1 MRSTT
6 TLLIALVALPVV
18 AATGRPQG
26 TSVSEDQAKAHEA
39 VLTTIAD
46 FKKAD
51 SNIVKFFNSAVGYAV
66 LPTVGKGAIGIGG
79 AHGTGELIAGGSA
92 IGKISMTQVTVGFQ
106 LGGQAYSEIIFF
118 EKPET
123 MDGFKHGDFAFA
135 AQAGAVAL
143 ASGASANANYR
154 GGVVVYT
161 ATKGGLMYEAS
172 IGGQKFSFKAY

>member
-6 TLLIALVALPVV
+6 ALLIALLAIP
-18 AATGRPQG
+18 AAAARGRAQ
-26 TSVSEDQAKAHEA
+26 TSVSQDQAKAHAE
-39 VLTTIAD
+39 VLQTIAD

-51 SNIVKFFNSAVGYAV
+51 SGIVKFFNSSVGYAV
-66 LPTVGKGAIGIGG
+66 LPTIGKGAIGIGG
-79 AHGTGELIAGGSA
+79 AHGSGELIQGGTA
-92 IGKISMTQVTVGFQ
+92 IGKIGMTQVTIGFQ

-123 MDGFKHGDFAFA
+123 MEGFKHGDFAFA
-135 AQAGAVAL
+135 AQATAVAI
-143 ASGASANANYR
+143 ASGASANAAYR
-154 GGVVVYT
+154 GGVVVFT